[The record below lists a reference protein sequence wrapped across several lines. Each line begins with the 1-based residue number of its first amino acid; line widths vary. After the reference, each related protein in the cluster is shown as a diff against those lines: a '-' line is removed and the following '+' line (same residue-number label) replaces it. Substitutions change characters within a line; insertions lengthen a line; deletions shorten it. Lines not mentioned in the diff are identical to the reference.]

1 MPSNDYKTS
10 HCEFGRFIYPT
21 MAESLDFFVL
31 PENLGQRLVGL
42 SENNQDDDSLA
53 YVSPSLAISSD
64 PKMVAHGRGL
74 VAKIPIQAGELL
86 FVHPPTIHAEISQVL
101 RIYKNKASGSTR
113 EATSGASSLLESI
126 AETVLLKEMK
136 RAVRG
141 RKKKSSARMAASF
154 MALNTNHSTT
164 QNGDACDAE
173 KEEKD
178 QQLTLLRVLLG
189 KGSVEEVDKILE
201 DCCAS
206 IDDND
211 YLLGIIRHN
220 AFGPDFHHYQ
230 RMEGELS
237 KNNNNNHSTGSTALY
252 SRILGHYPLA
262 AMINHCCGPTNATR
276 VFYKEIM
283 VATATQTIPSG
294 TEIVWPYCPP
304 ILPFPARN
312 EQLGNCYGFSCLSS
326 NRSALEKKAYE
337 LGIPPPEIPVG
348 LENENSLRTQQLD
361 LKQWEKL
368 LKTLDVWY
376 MVVAAKIELSTTSNG
391 EQEKKLLQHGLRL
404 GHTQLYIKY
413 FNQAL
418 QLQQM
423 EDSREESSRI
433 LANIVKEAE
442 KLHSAFSVI
451 HNACTEHL
459 SLLHLCYELSGT
471 KAMNIDRETIRFW
484 TEQLKEAH
492 LCRYSNEV
500 VGRDLTT
507 LRTVLKHTRTV
518 LRTQDGW
525 KNSSSQNGINSF
537 I

>member
-1 MPSNDYKTS
+1 
-10 HCEFGRFIYPT
+10 
-21 MAESLDFFVL
+21 MAESRDFFVL
-31 PENLGQRLVGL
+31 PENLGHRLMGL
-42 SENNQDDDSLA
+42 SENNQDGDSLS
-53 YVSPSLAISSD
+53 YVSSSLVISSD

-74 VAKIPIQAGELL
+74 VAKTPIQAGELL

-101 RIYKNKASGSTR
+101 RVYKNKATGSTR
-113 EATSGASSLLESI
+113 EATPGASSLLESI
-126 AETVLLKEMK
+126 AETILLKEMK

-141 RKKKSSARMAASF
+141 RKKESNARMAASF
-154 MALNTNHSTT
+154 LALNSNHSTT
-164 QNGDACDAE
+164 QNGDACDTE

-178 QQLTLLRVLLG
+178 QQLALLRILLG
-189 KGSVEEVDKILE
+189 EGSVEETEMILE
-201 DCCAS
+201 DCGAS

-237 KNNNNNHSTGSTALY
+237 KNNNNNNNHSTGCTALY

-262 AMINHCCGPTNATR
+262 AMINHSCGPTNATR

-283 VATATQTIPSG
+283 VATATQAIPSG

-304 ILPFPARN
+304 ISPFPARN
-312 EQLGNCYGFSCLSS
+312 EQLENCYGFSCLSS
-326 NRSALEKKAYE
+326 NRSAVEKKAYE
-337 LGIPPPEIPVG
+337 LGIPPPEIPLG
-348 LENENSLRTQQLD
+348 LENKNSLRSQQLD

-368 LKTLDVWY
+368 LKTLEVWY
-376 MVVAAKIELSTTSNG
+376 MVVAAKIELSTSSNG
-391 EQEKKLLQHGLRL
+391 EQQKQLLQHGLRL

-418 QLQQM
+418 QQQQM

-433 LANIVKEAE
+433 LVSIVKEAE
-442 KLHSAFSVI
+442 KLHSAFSVV

-459 SLLHLCYELSGT
+459 SLLHLCYELSAT
-471 KAMNIDRETIRFW
+471 KTINVDRERIRFW

-492 LCRYSNEV
+492 LCRYSNEL
-500 VGRDLTT
+500 VGRDLVT